1 MKYCDNIIS
10 WGVSPL
16 ICNYKKY
23 KSEYLISKKI
33 ILDFL
38 HIDQFLRKSI
48 LEAKKTKSI
57 HMHFHVVQWFIH
69 NTLLF
74 LPSLLVLPFFLWD
87 AAEVSHWTLREACPQ
102 CLRGVC
108 CVRHS
113 SSPSAWPGMKTRRR
127 GEIKAEI
134 KFKLYSE
141 LRIHIRLCLSRKMW
155 LMSPSAALGSSPQVE
170 LPFAVVAPQ
179 SFRDVLQP
187 FEWEQKDICRCWLK
201 YLKWDSNK
209 SWNIL
214 FKRVSGWYWLPT
226 LLRAATL
233 CASWASISGN
243 VSALCRV
250 CWSFCFASSR
260 RSCSCLFFSS
270 L

>member
-1 MKYCDNIIS
+1 
-10 WGVSPL
+10 
-16 ICNYKKY
+16 
-23 KSEYLISKKI
+23 
-33 ILDFL
+33 
-38 HIDQFLRKSI
+38 
-48 LEAKKTKSI
+48 
-57 HMHFHVVQWFIH
+57 
-69 NTLLF
+69 
-74 LPSLLVLPFFLWD
+74 
-87 AAEVSHWTLREACPQ
+87 
-102 CLRGVC
+102 
-108 CVRHS
+108 
-113 SSPSAWPGMKTRRR
+113 MKTRRR
-127 GEIKAEI
+127 GGIKAEI

-141 LRIHIRLCLSRKMW
+141 LRIHVRLCLSRKMW

-170 LPFAVVAPQ
+170 LPFVVVAPQ

-209 SWNIL
+209 SWHIL
-214 FKRVSGWYWLPT
+214 FKRVSGWHWLST

-270 L
+270 LWTVKKALIRHRNVRDFCCQHNWVLACLSQTLPVCAGTPCSPAHFPACLWYHGEKSPPSGRWGTCNTKPPSKRNAAGVLNTITWHISMFVTVSNELVPKQH